1 MIIVGI
7 AGPTGS
13 GKSTVCRLL
22 SRRPGYVHVDCDLLA
37 KRAYDPEGP
46 AYEEV
51 VKAFGPEVL
60 SPDGEVDRRK
70 LAEIVFS
77 DPEKKRC
84 LEEIVHPRVAQDIER
99 IAAEEKAKGTEVLL
113 VEGALLFSS
122 PHTPRE
128 LFDLAIW
135 LEAPEEVRRERLLA
149 SGLPSEAVELRISA
163 QRDLAPPEWVQ
174 VVDAARPV
182 EEVVRDILSLIQDF
196 KGKGARDRRAP

>member
-1 MIIVGI
+1 VGI

-163 QRDLAPPEWVQ
+163 QRDLVPPEWVQ

>member
-1 MIIVGI
+1 MGI

-22 SRRPGYVHVDCDLLA
+22 SRRSGYVHVDCDLLA
-37 KRAYDPEGP
+37 KKAYEPGGP

-60 SPDGEVDRRK
+60 SPDGRVDRRK

-84 LEEIVHPRVAQDIER
+84 LEEIVHPQVARDIER
-99 IAAEEKAKGTEVLL
+99 IVAEEKGKGTEVLL

-135 LEAPEEVRRERLLA
+135 LEAPEEVRRKRLLA
-149 SGLPSEAVELRISA
+149 AGLPPEAVELRVSA
-163 QRDLAPPEWVQ
+163 QRDLVPPEGVR
-174 VVDAARPV
+174 VVDAARPAD
-182 EEVVRDILSLIQDF
+182 EVAREILSLIQGL
-196 KGKGARDRRAP
+196 KGKGARRSRAP